1 MQASIAQSRKRR
13 RFATRQTQVVAR
25 SSRRRLCRSIRL
37 RLHRRRRRRSGD
49 RTRADGWGSRVMM
62 KRLFAAA
69 VLVPFGLVAQI
80 PATTAARRVPTV
92 LPIDRVAAVVGD
104 QTLLWSD
111 VLTSINQRRAQ
122 GMQLPPDSGGQ
133 AALARQ
139 VLNELVDEEILVQ
152 KAKEMKLEVVESE
165 ITSAADRQ
173 IKQVRSQFPSDEAYR
188 DELRK
193 AGLGNPDE
201 YRKSLIDQ
209 YRRQQYQ
216 QKAFAELKKK
226 AKPVNVSD
234 QDISA
239 AFERSKTELQKRPA
253 TVSFRQIVVAPH
265 ASAAAKAKAKARAD
279 SLLAEIKK
287 GGDFEQIAK
296 RESMD
301 PGTKQLG
308 GDLGWNRRGSGLV
321 PEFEAVMFAL
331 RPGEVSPVIETAIGY
346 HIIRVDRVQSAEV
359 KARHILIAPTIDSA
373 DVARARVEAD
383 SVAAQWRRG
392 VSYDSL
398 VAKHHDP
405 TEEKGVL
412 QPFPRDSLPAS
423 YSAALVGA
431 KAGAITNPFQLANP
445 RGQPKYA
452 VLQIVT
458 ATDAGEYKESE
469 IRDQIRAQLSEE
481 RSIRQLLDDLRKQT
495 YVSIRM

>member
-1 MQASIAQSRKRR
+1 MGG
-13 RFATRQTQVVAR
+13 VG
-25 SSRRRLCRSIRL
+25 
-37 RLHRRRRRRSGD
+37 SG
-49 RTRADGWGSRVMM
+49 MI
-62 KRLFAAA
+62 KRLLAAA
-69 VLVPFGLVAQI
+69 VLLPVGLAAQT
-80 PATTAARRVPTV
+80 PAITAARPVPSA
-92 LPIDRVAAVVGD
+92 LPIDKVVAIVGD
-104 QTLLWSD
+104 QPLLWSD
-111 VLTSINQRRAQ
+111 VLTAINQRRAQ
-122 GMQLPPDSGGQ
+122 GMQLPPDSAGQ
-133 AALARQ
+133 AVLARQ
-139 VLNELVDEEILVQ
+139 ILGELIDEEILVQ
-152 KAKEMKLEVVESE
+152 KAKEMKLEVVESDV
-165 ITSAADRQ
+165 TSAADRQ
-173 IKQVRSQFPSDEAYR
+173 IKQVRSQFQTDEEYR
-188 DELRK
+188 NELRK
-193 AGLGNPDE
+193 AGLGSPDE

-296 RESMD
+296 RESMH

-331 RPGEVSPVIETAIGY
+331 RPGEVSPVIETAFGY

-359 KARHILIAPTIDSA
+359 KARHILIAPVIDSA
-373 DVARARVEAD
+373 DVAAAKVEAD

-392 VSYDSL
+392 VPYDTL
-398 VAKHHDP
+398 VKKYHDP

-412 QPFPRDSLPAS
+412 QPYPRDSLPPS
-423 YSAALVGA
+423 YSGALTGA
-431 KAGAITNPFQLANP
+431 KAGTITDPFQLANP

-452 VLQIVT
+452 VLQVVT
-458 ATDAGEYKESE
+458 ATDAGEYNQSE
-469 IRDQIRAQLSEE
+469 IRDQIRTQLSEE
-481 RSIRQLLDDLRKQT
+481 RSIRQLLDSMRKHT
-495 YVSIRM
+495 YVSLRM